1 MKLCIT
7 NIINRNK
14 TIYYLLVTSIF
25 FILPAIYNGYP
36 LFYSDSAVYIKFA
49 MLIGNINNGSLPY
62 LSGIGYAFF
71 LRLVSFKATLW
82 LVILVQGLILN
93 FLIYR
98 VLFEF
103 FPRNKLVYSHFFI
116 ILVLVLFSSCGWTA
130 SQLMPDI
137 FTSFLILAT
146 FLIYSDNR
154 KSIAEYILL
163 SVLIE
168 ISILSHLSNLTIAIL
183 NIPALII
190 FFAFRKEFR
199 TNRKIL
205 LSKTILMIALI
216 AVSVFTI
223 VVMNKRYYN
232 QYTLSPTGH
241 IFMMARLADA
251 GFMNEFLNE
260 HCKEKSYKLCE
271 YKDSFPESYEKFLW
285 DTKGAF
291 YQTGGWDITQNQ
303 EYKQVIR
310 DVLTTPKYF
319 YLFTLNCS
327 DHFLKQTISFKTG
340 DGLYSW
346 FNKESSQY
354 LTVLENFNK
363 PEIRNSFQSSKQIS
377 GKLNFK
383 YVNILNDILLV
394 ISLLIIIW
402 CIIRKSTNRK
412 TVQFTYVIISG
423 VLINAV
429 STSAMSSVFD
439 RFQSRVIWL
448 LPFLACIYFAT
459 YILPHKNLDH

>member
-1 MKLCIT
+1 MKQSIADK
-7 NIINRNK
+7 INRSK
-14 TIYYLLVTSIF
+14 TFFYFSVTSVF

-49 MLIGNINNGSLPY
+49 MLIGNINNDSLPY

-71 LRLVSFKATLW
+71 MRLASCKATLW
-82 LVILVQGLILN
+82 LVIMMQGLILN
-93 FLIYR
+93 LLIYR
-98 VLFEF
+98 VLLEF
-103 FPRNKLVYSHFFI
+103 FPRNKLAYIHFFI

-146 FLIYSDNR
+146 FLIYSENQ
-154 KSIAEYILL
+154 KKLAEYILL
-163 SVLIE
+163 SFLIE
-168 ISILSHLSNLTIAIL
+168 VSILSHLSNLTIAIL

-190 FFAFRKEFR
+190 LFAFRKDFR
-199 TNRKIL
+199 ASRKAL
-205 LSKTILMIALI
+205 LSKTILMIVLI
-216 AVSVFTI
+216 SVSVFTMK
-223 VVMNKRYYN
+223 VLNKKYYN
-232 QYTLSPTGH
+232 QYVMSPTGH
-241 IFMMARLADA
+241 IFLMARLADA

-260 HCKEKSYKLCE
+260 RCKEKSYNLCE
-271 YKDSFPESYEKFLW
+271 YKDCFPESYEKFLW

-319 YLFTLNCS
+319 YLFALNCS
-327 DHFLKQTISFKTG
+327 DHFLKQTISFRTG

-346 FNKESSQY
+346 FNRESSQY
-354 LTVLENFNK
+354 QIVLENFNK
-363 PEIRNSFQSSKQIS
+363 PEIRNSFQSSKQIR
-377 GKLNFK
+377 GRLNFK
-383 YVNILNDILLV
+383 YVNILNDILLA

-402 CIIRKSTNRK
+402 CIIKKLTDRK
-412 TVQFTYVIISG
+412 TIQLTYVIISG
-423 VLINAV
+423 LLINAV

-448 LPFLACIYFAT
+448 LPFLACIYIVSR
-459 YILPHKNLDH
+459 ILPNENLNY